1 MNTFNSI
8 VYFLGAMTTVLCIV
22 LCLFLFFSCKSRDKN
37 GRRIE
42 LDSKSPE
49 KPWSLGT
56 WIAGVFVAGTG
67 VALMYAPGDLVGY
80 VQQGLNPVESITMVA
95 LLNGAPVWALY
106 SVMGLWYMRHMDS
119 AVGKLA
125 AMASTVLGMSISLWT
140 GMNTVARFI
149 GLTFP
154 GLKFMLAAITV
165 MVAMISARNNL
176 LKGMSRLA
184 FLVFFFAFLAV
195 LSTPL
200 TDFRF
205 SPITGSITG
214 TFWREYFS
222 GATAASWIFWFLSWT
237 PTVSRWLAHI
247 SKGRTMKEYIAG
259 TMLLPTLLAFVWM
272 AVSWMYQDVIMS
284 FNLAKNIASFIPCV
298 IFIISGLLFMTGTL
312 DSDCKVF
319 TEDLEY
325 LTHGKLN
332 RRATI
337 PWYGLFVL
345 FVFSL
350 FISGIIREPFAF
362 NEYSS
367 MIFLP
372 LMFVSMA
379 ECVKLLK
386 APMKA
391 GK

>member
-1 MNTFNSI
+1 MDTFNTFVYI
-8 VYFLGAMTTVLCIV
+8 VGAVTTVLCIV
-22 LCLFLFFSCKSRDKN
+22 LCLVLFFACKSRDEK

-42 LDSKSPE
+42 LMSSSSE
-49 KPWSLGT
+49 APWPLGL

-80 VQQGLNPVESITMVA
+80 VQEGLNPVESITMVS

-106 SVMGLWYMRHMDS
+106 SVMGLWYMKHMDS
-119 AVGKLA
+119 KIGKLA
-125 AMASTVLGMSISLWT
+125 AMLSTVLGMSISLWT
-140 GMNTVARFI
+140 GMNIVARFI
-149 GLTFP
+149 GLSFP

-176 LKGMSRLA
+176 LKGMSKLA

-200 TDFRF
+200 TDFAF
-205 SPITGSITG
+205 SPITGRITG
-214 TFWREYFS
+214 TFWREYFC

-259 TMLLPTLLAFVWM
+259 TMILPTVLAFVWM
-272 AVSWMYQDVIMS
+272 SVSWMYQDVIMH
-284 FNLAKNIASFIPCV
+284 FNLAQNIASFIPCV
-298 IFIISGLLFMTGTL
+298 IFIISGILFMTGTL

-319 TEDLEY
+319 TEDLEF
-325 LTHGKLN
+325 LTGGKI
-332 RRATI
+332 RRMASI
-337 PWYGLFVL
+337 PYYGLFVL

-350 FISGIIREPFAF
+350 FISGIIRKPFAF

-372 LMFVSMA
+372 LMVMSVI
-379 ECVKLLK
+379 ECVKIIRER
-386 APMKA
+386 
-391 GK
+391 

>member
-1 MNTFNSI
+1 MELFNNI
-8 VYFLGAMTTVLCIV
+8 VYLLGAVTTAASIG
-22 LCLFLFFSCKSRDKN
+22 LCLVLFFACKSRDEK
-37 GRRIE
+37 GERIE
-42 LDSKSPE
+42 LDSKTTE
-49 KPWSLGT
+49 QPWPLGV

-106 SVMGLWYMRHMDS
+106 SVMGLWYMKHMDS
-119 AVGKLA
+119 KIGKLA
-125 AMASTVLGMSISLWT
+125 AMLSTVLGMSISLWT

-149 GLTFP
+149 GLDFP
-154 GLKFMLAAITV
+154 GLKFMLASITV
-165 MVAMISARNNL
+165 LVAMFSARHNL

-200 TDFRF
+200 TDFVF
-205 SPITGSITG
+205 MPITGGITRN
-214 TFWREYFS
+214 FWREYFF
-222 GATAASWIFWFLSWT
+222 GPTAASWIFWFLSWT

-259 TMLLPTLLAFVWM
+259 TMILPTGLAFAWM
-272 AVSWMYQDVIMS
+272 AVSWMYQNVIMS
-284 FNLAKNIASFIPCV
+284 FNLAKNISSFIPCV
-298 IFIISGLLFMTGTL
+298 IFIVSGILFMTGTL

-319 TEDLEY
+319 TEDLEF
-325 LTHGKLN
+325 LSNGKLN
-332 RRATI
+332 HKTTI
-337 PWYGLFVL
+337 SYYGLFVL

-350 FISGIIREPFAF
+350 FISGIIRKPFAF

-372 LMFVSMA
+372 LMFISA
-379 ECVKLLK
+379 RECIKILREYQNK
-386 APMKA
+386 
-391 GK
+391 